1 MKKAIGVPAVLGLL
15 LLGVVGCREQG
26 RPDPEVQMAISHEPE
41 AVHQTETQGSEAGG
55 GMPGQGSQG
64 QGQGQGQVAV
74 PTRLEV
80 PEAVK
85 QAYSGV
91 ILVWRDSSNGKDGKI
106 EVPFGGSVAI
116 PGSGLMVSADAFLP
130 AFTMTAEI
138 ITSSGV
144 AEENPAARIKVAENG
159 KDIFSGWIFKRFPDV
174 HPFTH
179 ARFSLQLDGGI
190 HKPGK

>member
-1 MKKAIGVPAVLGLL
+1 MRRMIGLSTLLGLAL
-15 LLGVVGCREQG
+15 LPPAGCREKG

-41 AVHQTETQGSEAGG
+41 TTSQTETQGSEAGA
-55 GMPGQGSQG
+55 GMQGG

-80 PEAVK
+80 PDAVK
-85 QAYSGV
+85 QAYSGL
-91 ILVWRDSSNGKDGKI
+91 ILLWRDSSNGKDGKL
-106 EVPFGGSVAI
+106 EVPFGSSVEI
-116 PGSGLMVSADAFLP
+116 PGSGLTVSADAFLP
-130 AFTMTAEI
+130 AFTMTADT

-144 AEENPAARIKVAENG
+144 AEENPAGRIRVSEKG

-179 ARFSLQLDGGI
+179 PRFSLRLDGGI